1 MHETFKEIVS
11 EISVRKVEMK
21 MKSKPRLNLFENES
35 DSLFSIN
42 SFVNAGDYWNHLNAI
57 ASRAKNQV
65 ESDIQRCKDMLSSL
79 DFLETLHSELRDIRN
94 SHLPENTEILLSS
107 VKAEGL
113 IKYRFDGSQFDT
125 LKKKTLHFIE
135 LQKTVIV
142 ALEDYLLRKI
152 RSTQSRFRLMQTAS
166 VSTIP
171 PPTFPVRGALDTA
184 EEPAIQQLLWNRS
197 DTDLL
202 ELVTA
207 LYESGAIRPSSGK
220 LTKRELQQ
228 ALEKVYFWS
237 FVGFAS
243 VYGIVTMVSIWMSN
257 SLSLALFPLFLG
269 STVFMVGGISKHYP
283 SVILGGLSM
292 LLAILTLTSDLESQY
307 GFAAMSSVVSAIIPG
322 LLMRKADV

>member
-79 DFLETLHSELRDIRN
+79 DFLETLHSELRDIRS

-125 LKKKTLHFIE
+125 LKKKHCT
-135 LQKTVIV
+135 
-142 ALEDYLLRKI
+142 
-152 RSTQSRFRLMQTAS
+152 
-166 VSTIP
+166 
-171 PPTFPVRGALDTA
+171 
-184 EEPAIQQLLWNRS
+184 
-197 DTDLL
+197 
-202 ELVTA
+202 
-207 LYESGAIRPSSGK
+207 
-220 LTKRELQQ
+220 
-228 ALEKVYFWS
+228 
-237 FVGFAS
+237 
-243 VYGIVTMVSIWMSN
+243 
-257 SLSLALFPLFLG
+257 SLSF
-269 STVFMVGGISKHYP
+269 KKR
-283 SVILGGLSM
+283 
-292 LLAILTLTSDLESQY
+292 
-307 GFAAMSSVVSAIIPG
+307 SS
-322 LLMRKADV
+322 